1 MRRLIS
7 CFLILCIFNTFVVNA
22 TTTVEYENVE
32 LEEFGAENLNDEDFE
47 KEAEK
52 VKDLLIKI
60 SEVLQD
66 FKNLPNEIELQ
77 DLSTEDFKSLPLSEQ
92 LRIFKQN
99 YENLNNFTLGILED
113 TKFNEYKYSKFFS
126 LQSELFVHYGK
137 MYTIAEK
144 IMKSQSED
152 LQAAI
157 QDIQKANA
165 TAESM
170 KIQLEICRRLAE
182 EQLEKYNRL
191 KGWAM
196 VGGPALFILGC
207 VGGLAISGLVNSI
220 KQ

>member
-7 CFLILCIFNTFVVNA
+7 CFLILCFFNTFVVNA
-22 TTTVEYENVE
+22 ATVIEYENVE

-77 DLSTEDFKSLPLSEQ
+77 DLSTEAFKSLPLSEQ

-207 VGGLAISGLVNSI
+207 VGGFALSKFIF
-220 KQ
+220 K